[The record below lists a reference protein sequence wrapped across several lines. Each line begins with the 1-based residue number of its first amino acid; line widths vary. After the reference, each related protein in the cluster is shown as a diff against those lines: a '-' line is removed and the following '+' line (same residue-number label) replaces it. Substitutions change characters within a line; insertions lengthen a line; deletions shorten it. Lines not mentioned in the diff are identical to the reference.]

1 MHASLNEI
9 ESLCKKAARGAGM
22 SWGLAEEAGKAAKWL
37 SAHGLDGPQVIAGQ
51 LRRDDGVVYS
61 ELAPVIGAGAWHGAS
76 AALCPLITGAALSD
90 HAYLLGSHGQ
100 ILLNDVASPQLL
112 IPFVSAMARRLKAP
126 VELSWPGCSLG
137 FDSLGGVFLNDAGGL
152 GQQRAVSVCC
162 KQGTDALDPASVL
175 AGSVRPVAESD
186 LAYLQSLAARTY
198 VPATE
203 ASRLLGAGAGL
214 SDNN

>member
-137 FDSLGGVFLNDAGGL
+137 FDSLGGVFLNDAGGSASSA
-152 GQQRAVSVCC
+152 QSVC
-162 KQGTDALDPASVL
+162 AASKARML
-175 AGSVRPVAESD
+175 WIRPVR
-186 LAYLQSLAARTY
+186 LPAAFARSPNLTLPICNHWPP
-198 VPATE
+198 VPTCPLPKHRGYWAPVP
-203 ASRLLGAGAGL
+203 
-214 SDNN
+214 D